1 MKAKLAIILIAA
13 IAFAPRLAL
22 GHAGGDDFT
31 AVVKVIEQFYHVK
44 HQTLPLLARAGIK
57 AVRAGAKIRGGEYKR
72 IAEAG
77 SVRVAFFEDQ
87 TFDSRGNIAA
97 FKASVQNTLADN
109 WSPLVQTLAPKE
121 EEQTYIYVR
130 DAAQKFN
137 VLVITIEKKEATV
150 VQATLSPQA
159 LADFMRN
166 PNEMGK
172 TLTDEAT
179 ITDP

>member
-13 IAFAPRLAL
+13 IAFAPRLAV
-22 GHAGGDDFT
+22 GYASGDDFN
-31 AVVKVIEQFYHVK
+31 AVVKAIEQFYHVK
-44 HQTLPLLARAGIK
+44 HQNISLLARAGIK
-57 AVRAGAKIRGGEYKR
+57 AVRTGAKIRGGEYRR

-77 SVRVAFFEDQ
+77 SMRVAYFEDQ

-109 WSPLVQTLAPKE
+109 WSPLVQTLTPKE

-130 DAAQKFN
+130 DAAQKFH

-150 VQATLSPQA
+150 VQATVSPQA
-159 LADFMRN
+159 LADLMKN
-166 PNEMGK
+166 PNEMGR

-179 ITDP
+179 ISDP

>member
-1 MKAKLAIILIAA
+1 MKIKVTTVVLVLAFTLATPLT
-13 IAFAPRLAL
+13 AFANR
-22 GHAGGDDFT
+22 DEFDE
-31 AVVKVIEQFYHVK
+31 VVKAIEQFYHVK
-44 HQTLPLLARAGIK
+44 HQHIPLLTRAGIK
-57 AVRAGAKIRGGEYKR
+57 AVRTGAKIRGGEYKR

-87 TFDSRGNIAA
+87 RFDSHGNIAA
-97 FKASVQNTLADN
+97 FKASVQSTLAEN
-109 WSPLVQTLAPKE
+109 WSPLVRTLTPKE

-130 DAAQKFN
+130 DAGQKFH

-150 VQATLSPQA
+150 VEAIISPQA
-159 LADFMRN
+159 LADLMKN

-179 ITDP
+179 ISDP

>member
-22 GHAGGDDFT
+22 GHASGDDFG
-31 AVVKVIEQFYHVK
+31 AVVKAIEQFYHVK

-57 AVRAGAKIRGGEYKR
+57 AVRTGAKIRGGEYKR

-77 SVRVAFFEDQ
+77 SMRVAFFEDQ

-109 WSPLVQTLAPKE
+109 WSPLVQTRAPKE

-130 DAAQKFN
+130 DAAQKFH
-137 VLVITIEKKEATV
+137 VLVITIEKREATV
-150 VQATLSPQA
+150 VQATVSPQA
-159 LADFMRN
+159 LADLMKN

-179 ITDP
+179 ISDP

>member
-22 GHAGGDDFT
+22 VLASGDDFS
-31 AVVKVIEQFYHVK
+31 AVVKAIEQFYHVK
-44 HQTLPLLARAGIK
+44 HQHMPLLARAGIK
-57 AVRAGAKIRGGEYKR
+57 AVRTGAKIRGGEYKR

-97 FKASVQNTLADN
+97 FRASIHSTLAEN
-109 WSPLVQTLAPKE
+109 WSPLVRTLTPKE

-130 DAAQKFN
+130 DAGQKFH

-150 VQATLSPQA
+150 VQATISPQA
-159 LADFMRN
+159 LADLMKN

-172 TLTDEAT
+172 TLTDEVT
-179 ITDP
+179 ISDP